1 VQAKQGDKVKLHYTL
16 KDSKGEVIET
26 SKDLMPIE
34 FTIGEGQV
42 IPGIEKGVTDMKPGD
57 SKTVTIP
64 PEDGYG
70 LREEKKIFE
79 YARKNAPDNFDA
91 RVGQTVKLHRPNG
104 KPVPVIVLEVNETCF
119 KMDANHPLAGKE
131 LVFDLEL
138 VEIMK

>member
-1 VQAKQGDKVKLHYTL
+1 MQAKQGDKVKLHYTL

>member
-1 VQAKQGDKVKLHYTL
+1 MQAKQGDKVKLHYTL

-42 IPGIEKGVTDMKPGD
+42 IPGIEKGVTGMKPGD
-57 SKTVTIP
+57 TKTVTIP

-104 KPVPVIVLEVNETCF
+104 KPVPVIVLEVNEKCF

-138 VEIMK
+138 VDIMK

>member
-1 VQAKQGDKVKLHYTL
+1 MQAKQGDKVKLHYTL
-16 KDSKGEVIET
+16 KDSMGEVIET

-42 IPGIEKGVTDMKPGD
+42 IPGIEKGVTGMKPGD
-57 SKTVTIP
+57 TKTVTIP

-104 KPVPVIVLEVNETCF
+104 RPVPVIVLEVNEKCF